1 VEGIRNIFCV
11 GRNYVLHAAELGNE
25 VPDSPMIFMKPTHA
39 VAEMNGGR
47 IGLPGQYGDIHYEAE
62 LVVRIGRPYA
72 PGLAASNLIDGFALG
87 LDLTMRELQG
97 ELKKKQHP
105 WLKAKG
111 FRNSALLTAFR
122 PLTDPLAEL
131 EAREFVLRINS
142 VEKQRGHIRD
152 MIFDLQQLIDHI
164 GNHYGLD
171 AGDLIFTGTPAGV
184 GSVQDGDHLALYWGE
199 ECLGECRIKLD

>member
-1 VEGIRNIFCV
+1 MEGIRNIFCV

-25 VPDSPMIFMKPTHA
+25 VPDSPMLFMKPTHA
-39 VAEMNGGR
+39 AAVMNGGT
-47 IGLPGQYGDIHYEAE
+47 IELPGQYGDIHYEAE
-62 LVVRIGRPYA
+62 LVVRIGKPYA
-72 PGLAASNLIDGFALG
+72 AFRSAAELIDGFALG

-122 PLTDPLAEL
+122 PLADPLAEL
-131 EAREFVLRINS
+131 ASREFVLRINS
-142 VEKQRGHIRD
+142 QEKQRGHIRD
-152 MIFDLQQLIDHI
+152 MIFDLQQLIDHA
-164 GNHYGLD
+164 GSHYGLG

-184 GSVQDGDHLALYWGE
+184 GSVQDGDHLALYWGDD
-199 ECLGECRIKLD
+199 CFGECRIKLV

>member
-1 VEGIRNIFCV
+1 MEGIRNIFCV

-25 VPDSPMIFMKPTHA
+25 VPESPMIFMKPTHA
-39 VAEMNGGR
+39 AAVMDGGMVE
-47 IGLPGQYGDIHYEAE
+47 LPAQYGEIHYEAE
-62 LVVRIGRPYA
+62 LVVRIGKPYVA
-72 PGLAASNLIDGFALG
+72 GAAAAELIDGFALG
-87 LDLTMRELQG
+87 LDFTMRELQS

-142 VEKQRGHIRD
+142 QEKQRGHIRD
-152 MIFDLQQLIDHI
+152 MIFDLQQLIDHV
-164 GNHYGLD
+164 GSYYGLD
-171 AGDLIFTGTPAGV
+171 AGDVIFTGTPAGV
-184 GSVQDGDHLALYWGE
+184 GSVHDGDHLSLYWGE
-199 ECLGECRIKLD
+199 ECLGECRIRLG